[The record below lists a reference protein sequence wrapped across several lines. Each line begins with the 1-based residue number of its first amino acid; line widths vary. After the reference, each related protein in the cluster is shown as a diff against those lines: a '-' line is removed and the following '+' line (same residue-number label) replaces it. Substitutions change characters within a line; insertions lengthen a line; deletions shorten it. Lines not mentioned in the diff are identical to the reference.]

1 MLFIVL
7 SSKKPKY
14 RLTKLIIN
22 EIIISFLKFS
32 TMDQEKLDRMRS
44 VLNKLEDIKNSQ
56 ESVIDKI
63 NHVITDLFQNPDKEL
78 EKAME
83 EAHQKS
89 SDNVDAVREVME
101 DYEIRINK
109 LENQG

>member
-1 MLFIVL
+1 
-7 SSKKPKY
+7 
-14 RLTKLIIN
+14 
-22 EIIISFLKFS
+22 
-32 TMDQEKLDRMRS
+32 MDQEKLDQMRAILS
-44 VLNKLEDIKNSQ
+44 KLEDIKNSQ

-63 NHVITDLFQNPDKEL
+63 NHVITDLFQHPDKDL

-89 SDNVDAVREVME
+89 SDNVDAFREVID

-109 LENQG
+109 MENEG